1 MGNILVN
8 YNSGFKGAGIMIFVV
23 KATNKRSEEELHMLH
38 DRLVEEL
45 GDVKKADMRYYVY
58 LLIAHALALMTLI

>member
-1 MGNILVN
+1 
-8 YNSGFKGAGIMIFVV
+8 MIFVV

-45 GDVKKADMRYYVY
+45 DDVKKADMRYYVY